1 MRPWCVTSAPR
12 RSSWSGTVD
21 YHFTAEHRPTSLD
34 ELRRVVA
41 GSRALRPVGTAHSFS
56 DLPDGAEAVNLAAL
70 SEVEVAE
77 DRSSVRVGA
86 GLTHAGLA
94 AALAPHGL
102 ALENLA
108 SLPHLNVVGAVAT
121 ATHGSGRRTRNLAT
135 QVRALDLVTASG
147 DLLSLRRGDPDFDG
161 AVVGLGLLG
170 VVHAVELDVVPAVD
184 HRQLVLHDDDASSED
199 LPDHLDAILDLGRSV
214 SVFTRWDDVPARV
227 WVKWRDDEPRPD
239 HRALGLRVA
248 DQPEH
253 PIAGLDTVH
262 CTLQGGVPGPW
273 VERLPHF
280 RPGYLPSVGDEVQS
294 EYHLPREHGP
304 AAARALAEVGHLL
317 DTALLTSEVRTVA
330 ADTLWLSPQLDRD
343 TCSFHFTWT
352 SDTTLA
358 AAAALVVEE
367 ALAPFSP
374 RPHWGKH
381 FAMDVRDAHPRLPD
395 FLALRERLDPDRTF
409 VGPWA
414 ERVLG
419 V

>member
-1 MRPWCVTSAPR
+1 VTTPR
-12 RSSWSGTVD
+12 ATSWSGTVT
-21 YHFTAEHRPTSLD
+21 YHFAAEHRPSDLD
-34 ELRRVVA
+34 ALRTLVS
-41 GSRALRPVGTAHSFS
+41 GSRALRPVGTAHTFS
-56 DLPDGAEAVNLAAL
+56 DLPDGAEAVSLAAFDT
-70 SEVEVAE
+70 VEVAE
-77 DRSSVRVGA
+77 DRTSVRVGA
-86 GLTHAGLA
+86 GMTHATLA
-94 AALAPHGL
+94 EALAPHGL

-121 ATHGSGRRTRNLAT
+121 ATHGSGVRTRNLAT
-135 QVRALDLVTASG
+135 QVRALELVLASG
-147 DLLSLRRGDPDFDG
+147 DLLTLRRGDDDLAG

-170 VVHAVELDVVPAVD
+170 VVHHVELDVVPAVP
-184 HRQLVLHDDDASSED
+184 HRQLVLHDADVEG
-199 LPDHLDAILDLGRSV
+199 LPDRLHALLDLGRSV
-214 SVFTRWDDVPARV
+214 SVFTRWDGTPHRV
-227 WVKWRDDEPRPD
+227 WVKWRDDDPAPD
-239 HRALGLRVA
+239 PHPLGLRVA

-253 PIAGLDTVH
+253 PIAGLDTIH

-304 AAARALAEVGHLL
+304 AAARALADVGHLL
-317 DTALLTSEVRTVA
+317 DAALLTSEIRAVA
-330 ADTLWLSPQLDRD
+330 ADDLWLSPQSGQD

-358 AAAALVVEE
+358 SAAALVVEE

-381 FAMDVRDAHPRLPD
+381 FNLDVRDAYPRLPD

-419 V
+419 I